1 MSPKQINFDWFNV
14 VKTAALAVAAVA
26 VLWLNTNYAAVADLQ
41 KLETKVSEI
50 DREQSVQDE
59 KLKSVVE
66 LINTK
71 LEYIMRD
78 TEEIKKKLETKEQ
91 PKK

>member
-1 MSPKQINFDWFNV
+1 MPPKQFNFDWFNV

-78 TEEIKKKLETKEQ
+78 TEEIKKKLEIKEQ